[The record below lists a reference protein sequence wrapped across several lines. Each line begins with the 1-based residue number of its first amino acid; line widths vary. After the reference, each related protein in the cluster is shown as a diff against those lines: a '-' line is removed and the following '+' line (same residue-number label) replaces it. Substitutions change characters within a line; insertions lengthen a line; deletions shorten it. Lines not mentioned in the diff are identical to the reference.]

1 MNRQEQ
7 IDVIRAFPTRLE
19 AIVGELRRAQI
30 SAIPIDNEWSIAQ
43 NVHHCA
49 DSHMN
54 SYVRCKLMATED
66 NPTLKPYDEVAW
78 AQFADSNTTDLS
90 NTFAL
95 LRGLHARWADFW
107 ESLGDDDWAR
117 TGYHPGNDATV
128 TLADQ
133 LEGYVRHCN
142 AHIDQIQRNL
152 KAMEY

>member
-1 MNRQEQ
+1 MTRTEQ
-7 IDVIRAFPTRLE
+7 IDVIRAFPARVE
-19 AIVGELRRAQI
+19 GIVGELRRAQI

-54 SYVRCKLMATED
+54 SYVRCKLMMTEE

-78 AQFADSNTTDLS
+78 AELADSNNRELGATLQ
-90 NTFAL
+90 L
-95 LRGLHARWADFW
+95 LHGLHERWAQFW
-107 ESLGDDDWAR
+107 ESLKEGDWDR
-117 TGYHPGNDATV
+117 TGYHPGSDATI

-133 LEGYVRHCN
+133 LEGYVNHCN
-142 AHIDQIQRNL
+142 AHVDQIKRNL